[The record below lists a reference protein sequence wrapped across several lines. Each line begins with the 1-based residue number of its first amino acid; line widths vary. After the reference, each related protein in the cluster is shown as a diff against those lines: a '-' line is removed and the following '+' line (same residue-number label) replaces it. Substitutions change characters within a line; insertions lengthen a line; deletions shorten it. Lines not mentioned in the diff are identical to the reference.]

1 MRRKIT
7 VRTLVSL
14 MVVAF
19 VLGVLAAAPPA
30 RAGEELK
37 DDPRA
42 RQFFEVGAQ
51 AYAKGQYLLAIDAF
65 KEAYKLTERP
75 GILFSLAQAHQRQF
89 RATGDERHLT
99 LAIDHYRR
107 YVARVPSGG
116 RHDEASASI
125 NTLLKLVERLRPGG
139 LGAERERIFGKLL
152 LSSPTPQAVLTVNG
166 DVVESLPTAVELP
179 ADKYSVSAT
188 APGFVPA
195 SQDVLVVA
203 GSSVPLNLELQPLPA
218 KVTLSGAPGAEAF
231 VDGRAVG
238 WLPLAELALPAGDH
252 WVGARQSGRETRSTL
267 VHLERGQSVDVDLR
281 LETTTRRQAAWITG
295 GVALAGA
302 AVSVPLAVL
311 ALMRDGEANDLEVSR
326 RQGNITPAEGQRL
339 NDALD
344 ARNQLRTGAVVAGV
358 TAAAFLGAALVLYL
372 GEVPAP
378 PSTSIAPRAGVRVA
392 PLVGM
397 GGSFGVNAASSF

>member
-1 MRRKIT
+1 MREKAP
-7 VRTLVSL
+7 VRILAS
-14 MVVAF
+14 VVVGIV
-19 VLGVLAAAPPA
+19 VLGALAVAPPA

-125 NTLLKLVERLRPGG
+125 NTLLKLVERLRPNG
-139 LGAERERIFGKLL
+139 LGAERGRIFGKLL

-166 DVVESLPTAVELP
+166 DAVESLPTVVELP
-179 ADKYSVSAT
+179 ADTYRVSAT
-188 APGFVPA
+188 APGFAPA

-203 GSSVPLNLELQPLPA
+203 GSSVPLNLELQPLPS
-218 KVTLSGAPGAEAF
+218 KLTLSGSRGAEAF

-238 WLPLAELALPAGDH
+238 WLPVADLALPAGDH

-267 VHLERGQSVDVDLR
+267 VHLERGDTAQVDLR
-281 LETTTRRQAAWITG
+281 LETTARRQAAWITG
-295 GVALAGA
+295 GAALVGA

-311 ALMRDGEANDLEVSR
+311 ALIRDGEASDLEVHR
-326 RQGNITPAEGQRL
+326 RQGSLTAAQGQRL

-358 TAAAFLGAALVLYL
+358 TAAACLGAALVLYL
-372 GEVPAP
+372 GDVPAP
-378 PSTSIAPRAGVRVA
+378 PAPGVAPRAGVQIA
-392 PLVGM
+392 PLVGT
-397 GGSFGVNAASSF
+397 GGSVGVNATSSF

>member
-1 MRRKIT
+1 MRNQAPIRI
-7 VRTLVSL
+7 LASL
-14 MVVAF
+14 MV
-19 VLGVLAAAPPA
+19 GVVVVGALAVAPPA

-99 LAIDHYRR
+99 LALDHYRR

-116 RHDEASASI
+116 RRDEASAAI

-139 LGAERERIFGKLL
+139 LGAERGRVFGKLL

-166 DVVESLPTAVELP
+166 EAVESLPTAVELP
-179 ADKYSVSAT
+179 ADQYHVAAT

-203 GSSVPLNLELQPLPA
+203 GSSVPLNLELQPLPS
-218 KVTLSGAPGAEAF
+218 KVTLSGSSGAEAF

-238 WLPLAELALPAGDH
+238 WLPVAELALPAGDH
-252 WVGARQSGRETRSTL
+252 WVGARQSGRETRSAL
-267 VHLERGQSVDVDLR
+267 VHLERGQTEHVDLR
-281 LETTTRRQAAWITG
+281 LETTARRQAAWITG
-295 GVALAGA
+295 GAALVGA
-302 AVSVPLAVL
+302 AVAVPLAVL
-311 ALMRDGEANDLEVSR
+311 ALIRDGEASDLDAQR
-326 RQGNITPAEGQRL
+326 RHGNLSVADARRL

-358 TAAAFLGAALVLYL
+358 TAAACLGAALVLYL
-372 GEVPAP
+372 GDVPAP
-378 PSTSIAPRAGVRVA
+378 PATGMGVRVA
-392 PLVGM
+392 PALGT
-397 GGSFGVNAASSF
+397 GGSLGVSATSSF